1 MHMPTGD
8 GWGLQPTAAG
18 FTLLQGGAPLRTPL
32 GSPVATRHRALGRRL
47 LDSVREATGSA
58 TAFLLTP
65 YALQVLYLDYAR
77 ALPPSRLAAMAR
89 ASLEKG
95 GKAVPDVLGR
105 LAARSLLA
113 VIACDASFE
122 RHGMGLDVVTGK
134 ADLDRLCSD
143 LCAFVA
149 ERRAGGGLGGDPRYY
164 APVQERNVHFCNE
177 HCLPSIGVVAAEDG
191 DCPPRTPSRC
201 GTRRML
207 EDVRFFASFP
217 EE

>member
-1 MHMPTGD
+1 MPTGD
-8 GWGLQPTAAG
+8 GWGLQQTSSG
-18 FTLLQGGAPLRTPL
+18 FTLLQGNAPLRTPL
-32 GSPVATRHRALGRRL
+32 GFPVATRHRALGRRIL
-47 LDSVREATGSA
+47 EDVRESGSA
-58 TAFLLTP
+58 TLFQLTP
-65 YALQVLYLDYAR
+65 YALQVLYLDFAR
-77 ALPPSRLAAMAR
+77 ALPPPRLAAIAR
-89 ASLEKG
+89 ACLENG

-105 LAARSLLA
+105 LSARALLA

-122 RHGMGLDVVTGK
+122 RPGMGLDVVTGT
-134 ADLDRLCSD
+134 ADLDRLSSD

-149 ERRAGGGLGGDPRYY
+149 ERRVGGGLGGDARYY
-164 APVQERNVHFCNE
+164 APLRERNLHFCSE
-177 HCLPSIGVVAAEDG
+177 RCLPSTGAEPSADG